1 MPIILNENEQTG
13 TASIFSQKKKIVSPQ
28 FFSKSLTGSGKKR
41 GILNGAFF
49 PCIDKAKVIKP
60 PIQYPYRKVTVTT
73 GTSTF
78 EVMPLSL
85 YIQDRLEY
93 DELPGN
99 AECISPDTVPED
111 QKFYLSLTMDYMI
124 LGTELENKCKST
136 YCSYDIGII
145 CKNEYG
151 KYEMSVTSSLF
162 IDTDFIISQSPN
174 IDASMVNEYVNKLTV
189 YDLVQATAE
198 LWDEG
203 VPKIMN
209 AMLET
214 GTDVDIIVNFC
225 RTLDNYPVNLTDY
238 KYVYQS
244 IQQGYPEALK
254 AASEANLNILLNAKL
269 EMLDR
274 IKSDI
279 ETFTP
284 VPWRK
289 SGLNF
294 SPEQITAITSPEPCC
309 IVQAGAGTGKS
320 TVINSRLNYLQQC
333 GVDLKTVTVLSFT
346 NAAANHIREIAPA
359 VRSQTIAS
367 MIHDIYSANYAH
379 NLSTPDTII
388 NVLQADGELMEQNPV
403 AHSVIRAFEKIK
415 ENTNAGLV
423 ALSNIAGS
431 QFAELMNL
439 LDSIRQT
446 TLELE
451 SIICYHAADCL
462 VEDVSSCRHVIMDEV
477 QDNSIFEFIY
487 IISYVIRHKA
497 SLYLVGDCSQTL
509 YEFRASNPKALNCL
523 EMSGVFECM
532 QLQTNYRSNQNI
544 LDFAN
549 LILSNI
555 EANQYAKI
563 QLHANDFHTRA
574 FEDDVRVTYSNL
586 PGMRKLREYLPKMLL
601 ESREWIEEKL
611 NHKEQVTFLAY
622 RRSDLKLFEDTVR
635 VMFPQAS
642 FINIVPAKNYQQT
655 FFSKYIR
662 LMGHDYVHKAGN
674 DATVEIM
681 RHILSNKE
689 KIGVHN
695 ENADAALKK
704 NVMDWMTKN
713 KEFLTAKDI
722 TLQNGLTTLKDFTD
736 CAFQTLID
744 YEIEKNA
751 LKLRLT
757 SMRNQQKKEQDISHY
772 NFVASTIHSA
782 KGLEFDN
789 VILLY
794 NEQDSGTE
802 EAKRMY
808 YVGLTRARQSE
819 YILAYNANRQ
829 SSSIMAA
836 YEAICAG
843 KSAPDNGNV
852 PENTETIK
860 DKTEMGETA

>member
-13 TASIFSQKKKIVSPQ
+13 AASIFSQKKKIVSPQ

-41 GILNGAFF
+41 GVLNGALL
-49 PCIDKAKVIKP
+49 PCIDGKKVVKP
-60 PIQYPYRKVTVTT
+60 PIAYPYKKVTVTT

-78 EVMPLSL
+78 EVLPLSL

-99 AECISPDTVPED
+99 AECISPDTVPEE
-111 QKFYLSLTMDYMI
+111 QRYYLSLTMDYMI
-124 LGTELENKCKST
+124 LATDLEKKGKST

-145 CKNEYG
+145 CRNEYG
-151 KYEMSVTSSLF
+151 KYEMSVTSSFF
-162 IDTDFIISQSPN
+162 IDIDFITAQSPD
-174 IDASMVNEYVNKLTV
+174 IDVNMVNEYVNKLKV

-203 VPKIMN
+203 IPQIMN
-209 AMLET
+209 AMLGT
-214 GTDVDIIVNFC
+214 GTDKDIIVTFC
-225 RTLDNYPVNLTDY
+225 RMLDNYSVNLTDY
-238 KYVYQS
+238 KYVYNS
-244 IQQGYPEALK
+244 IQNGYPGALED
-254 AASEANLNILLNAKL
+254 AANANLNILLNAKL
-269 EMLDR
+269 EMLET
-274 IKSDI
+274 IKPDIATFKPVPYTGSDI
-279 ETFTP
+279 
-284 VPWRK
+284 
-289 SGLNF
+289 SF

-320 TVINSRLNYLQQC
+320 TVINSRLKYLRQC

-346 NAAANHIREIAPA
+346 NAAANHISEIAPD
-359 VRSQTIAS
+359 VKSQTIAS

-388 NVLQADGELMEQNPV
+388 NVLQADNGIMEQNPV
-403 AHSVIRAFEKIK
+403 AQDVIRAFEKMK
-415 ENTNAGLV
+415 ENTNSGLV

-431 QFAELMNL
+431 RFSELTNL

-451 SIICYHAADCL
+451 SIICYHAADRL
-462 VEDVSSCRHVIMDEV
+462 TENATVCRHLIMDEV

-549 LILSNI
+549 LILTNI
-555 EANQYAKI
+555 EANQYARI
-563 QLHANDFHTRA
+563 QLHANDFNTRP
-574 FEDDVRVTYSNL
+574 FEDDVKVTYSNL
-586 PGMRKLREYLPKMLL
+586 PGISKLKEYLPGMLL
-601 ESREWIEEKL
+601 EIKDWIAEKL
-611 NHKEQVTFLAY
+611 GNNEQVTFLAY
-622 RRSDLKLFEDTVR
+622 RRSDLKNFEDIIR
-635 VMFPQAS
+635 IMFPQAS

-662 LMGHDYVHKAGN
+662 LMGHDYTHRAGN
-674 DATVEIM
+674 DAAVEIM
-681 RHILSNKE
+681 RHIIGNKE
-689 KIGVHN
+689 KIGVYN
-695 ENADAALKK
+695 DNADAALKK
-704 NVMDWMTKN
+704 SLTEWMTKN
-713 KEFLTAKDI
+713 RDELMAKDLM
-722 TLQNGLTTLKDFTD
+722 LQNGLITMKDFND
-736 CAFQTLID
+736 YAFQTLID

-794 NEQDSGTE
+794 NEHDSAME
-802 EAKRMY
+802 ETKRMY

-819 YILAYNANRQ
+819 YILAYNAHKQ
-829 SSSIMAA
+829 SSNIRTA
-836 YEAICAG
+836 YEAICAS
-843 KSAPDNGNV
+843 KSAPDRG
-852 PENTETIK
+852 NTETIVN
-860 DKTEMGETA
+860 EMGETA

>member
-13 TASIFSQKKKIVSPQ
+13 AASIFSQKKKIVSPQ

-41 GILNGAFF
+41 GLLNGALL
-49 PCIDKAKVIKP
+49 PCIDRTKVVKP
-60 PIQYPYRKVTVTT
+60 PIAYPYKKVTVTT

-78 EVMPLSL
+78 EVLPLSL
-85 YIQDRLEY
+85 YIQDKLEY

-99 AECISPDTVPED
+99 AECISPDTVPEE
-111 QKFYLSLTMDYMI
+111 QRYYLSLTMDYMI
-124 LGTELENKCKST
+124 LATDLEKKSKST

-145 CKNEYG
+145 CRNEYG
-151 KYEMSVTSSLF
+151 KYEMSVTSSFF
-162 IDTDFIISQSPN
+162 IDIDFITAQSPD
-174 IDASMVNEYVNKLTV
+174 IDVNMVNEYVNKLTV

-203 VPKIMN
+203 IPQIMN

-214 GTDVDIIVNFC
+214 GTDKDIIVTFC
-225 RTLDNYPVNLTDY
+225 RMLDNYSVNLTDY
-238 KYVYQS
+238 KYVYSS
-244 IQQGYPEALK
+244 IQNGYPGALED
-254 AASEANLNILLNAKL
+254 AANANLNMLLNAKL
-269 EMLDR
+269 EMLET
-274 IKSDI
+274 IKPDI
-279 ETFTP
+279 ATFTP
-284 VPWRK
+284 VPYTG
-289 SGLNF
+289 SDISF

-320 TVINSRLNYLQQC
+320 TVINSRLKYLRQC

-346 NAAANHIREIAPA
+346 NAAANHISEIAPD
-359 VRSQTIAS
+359 VKSQTIAS

-388 NVLQADGELMEQNPV
+388 NVLQADNGIMEQNPV
-403 AHSVIRAFEKIK
+403 AQDVIRAFEKMK

-423 ALSNIAGS
+423 ALSDIAGS
-431 QFAELMNL
+431 WFEELVNL

-451 SIICYHAADCL
+451 SIICYHAADRL
-462 VEDVSSCRHVIMDEV
+462 VEPTSLCRHLIMDEV

-487 IISYVIRHKA
+487 IINYVIKHKA

-549 LILSNI
+549 LILTNI
-555 EANQYAKI
+555 EANQYARI
-563 QLHANDFHTRA
+563 QLHANDFNTRP
-574 FEDDVRVTYSNL
+574 FDDDVKVTYSSLPGISKLKEYL
-586 PGMRKLREYLPKMLL
+586 PGMLL
-601 ESREWIEEKL
+601 EIKDWIAEKL
-611 NHKEQVTFLAY
+611 GNSEQVTFLAY
-622 RRSDLKLFEDTVR
+622 RRSDLKNFEDIIKI
-635 VMFPQAS
+635 MFPQAS

-662 LMGHDYVHKAGN
+662 LMGNDYTHRAGN
-674 DATVEIM
+674 DASVEIM
-681 RHILSNKE
+681 RHIIGNKE
-689 KIGVHN
+689 KIGVYN
-695 ENADAALKK
+695 DNADAALKK
-704 NVMDWMTKN
+704 SLTEWMTKN
-713 KEFLTAKDI
+713 RDELMAKDLM
-722 TLQNGLTTLKDFTD
+722 LQNGLITMKDFND
-736 CAFQTLID
+736 YAFQTLID

-794 NEQDSGTE
+794 NEHDSAME
-802 EAKRMY
+802 ETKRMY

-819 YILAYNANRQ
+819 YILAYNAHKR
-829 SSSIMAA
+829 SSNIRTA
-836 YEAICAG
+836 YEAICAS
-843 KSAPDNGNV
+843 KSAPDSG
-852 PENTETIK
+852 NTETIVN
-860 DKTEMGETA
+860 EMGETA

>member
-13 TASIFSQKKKIVSPQ
+13 AASIFSQKKKIVSPQ

-41 GILNGAFF
+41 GLLNGALL
-49 PCIDKAKVIKP
+49 PCIDGKKVVKP
-60 PIQYPYRKVTVTT
+60 PIAYPYKKVTVTT

-78 EVMPLSL
+78 EVLPLSL

-99 AECISPDTVPED
+99 AECISPDTVPEE
-111 QKFYLSLTMDYMI
+111 QRYYLSLTMDYMI
-124 LGTELENKCKST
+124 LATDLEKKGKST
-136 YCSYDIGII
+136 YCSYDIKII
-145 CKNEYG
+145 CRNEYG
-151 KYEMSVTSSLF
+151 KYEMSVTSSFF
-162 IDTDFIISQSPN
+162 IDIDFITAQSPD
-174 IDASMVNEYVNKLTV
+174 IDVNMVNEYVNKLKV

-203 VPKIMN
+203 IPQIMN

-214 GTDVDIIVNFC
+214 GTDKDIIVTFC
-225 RTLDNYPVNLTDY
+225 RMLDNYSVNLTDY
-238 KYVYQS
+238 KYVYNS
-244 IQQGYPEALK
+244 IQNGYPGALED
-254 AASEANLNILLNAKL
+254 AANANLNILLNAKL
-269 EMLDR
+269 EMLET
-274 IKSDI
+274 IKPDIATFKPVPYTGSDI
-279 ETFTP
+279 
-284 VPWRK
+284 
-289 SGLNF
+289 SF

-320 TVINSRLNYLQQC
+320 TVINSRLKYLRQC

-346 NAAANHIREIAPA
+346 NAAANHISEIAPD
-359 VRSQTIAS
+359 VKSQTIAS

-388 NVLQADGELMEQNPV
+388 NVLQADNGIMEQNPV
-403 AHSVIRAFEKIK
+403 AQDVIRAFEKMK
-415 ENTNAGLV
+415 ENTNSGLV

-431 QFAELMNL
+431 RFSELTNL

-451 SIICYHAADCL
+451 SIVCYHAADRL
-462 VEDVSSCRHVIMDEV
+462 TENATLCRHLIMDEV

-549 LILSNI
+549 LILTNI
-555 EANQYAKI
+555 EANQYARI
-563 QLHANDFHTRA
+563 QLHANDFNTRP
-574 FEDDVRVTYSNL
+574 FEDDVKVTYSNL
-586 PGMRKLREYLPKMLL
+586 PGISKLKEYLPGMLL
-601 ESREWIEEKL
+601 EIKDWIAEKL
-611 NHKEQVTFLAY
+611 GNNEQVTFLAY
-622 RRSDLKLFEDTVR
+622 RRSDLKNFEDIIR
-635 VMFPQAS
+635 IMFPQAS

-662 LMGHDYVHKAGN
+662 LMGHDYTHRAGN
-674 DATVEIM
+674 DAAVEIM
-681 RHILSNKE
+681 RHIIGNKE
-689 KIGVHN
+689 KIGVYN
-695 ENADAALKK
+695 DNADAVLKK
-704 NVMDWMTKN
+704 SLTEWMTKN
-713 KEFLTAKDI
+713 RDELMAKDLM
-722 TLQNGLTTLKDFTD
+722 LQNSLITMKDFND
-736 CAFQTLID
+736 YAFQTLID

-794 NEQDSGTE
+794 NEHDSAME
-802 EAKRMY
+802 ETKRMY

-819 YILAYNANRQ
+819 YILAYNAHKQ
-829 SSSIMAA
+829 SSNIRTA
-836 YEAICAG
+836 YEAICAS
-843 KSAPDNGNV
+843 KSAPDRG
-852 PENTETIK
+852 NTETIVN
-860 DKTEMGETA
+860 EMGETA

>member
-1 MPIILNENEQTG
+1 MPIILNENEQIG
-13 TASIFSQKKKIVSPQ
+13 AASIFSQKKKIVSPQ

-41 GILNGAFF
+41 GLLNGALL
-49 PCIDKAKVIKP
+49 PCIDRTKVVKP
-60 PIQYPYRKVTVTT
+60 PIAYPYKKVTVTT

-78 EVMPLSL
+78 EVLPLSL

-99 AECISPDTVPED
+99 AECISPDTVPEE
-111 QKFYLSLTMDYMI
+111 QRYYLSLTMDYMI
-124 LGTELENKCKST
+124 LATDLEKKGKST

-145 CKNEYG
+145 CRNEYG
-151 KYEMSVTSSLF
+151 KYEMSVTSSFF
-162 IDTDFIISQSPN
+162 IDIDFITAQSPD
-174 IDASMVNEYVNKLTV
+174 IDVNMVNEYVNKLTV

-203 VPKIMN
+203 IPQIMN

-214 GTDVDIIVNFC
+214 GTDKDIIVTFC
-225 RTLDNYPVNLTDY
+225 RMLDNYSVNLTDY
-238 KYVYQS
+238 KYVYNS
-244 IQQGYPEALK
+244 IQNGYPGALED
-254 AASEANLNILLNAKL
+254 AANANLNMLLNAKL
-269 EMLDR
+269 EMLET
-274 IKSDI
+274 IKPDI
-279 ETFTP
+279 ATFTP
-284 VPWRK
+284 VPYTG
-289 SGLNF
+289 SDISF

-320 TVINSRLNYLQQC
+320 TVINSRLKYLRQC

-346 NAAANHIREIAPA
+346 NAAANHISEIAPD
-359 VRSQTIAS
+359 VKSQTIAS

-388 NVLQADGELMEQNPV
+388 NVLQADNGIMEQNPV
-403 AHSVIRAFEKIK
+403 AHDVIRAFEKMK
-415 ENTNAGLV
+415 ENTNSGLV

-431 QFAELMNL
+431 RFSELTDL

-451 SIICYHAADCL
+451 SIICYHAADRL
-462 VEDVSSCRHVIMDEV
+462 TENATLCRHLIMDEV

-549 LILSNI
+549 LILTNI
-555 EANQYAKI
+555 EANQYARI
-563 QLHANDFHTRA
+563 QLHANDFNTRP
-574 FEDDVRVTYSNL
+574 FEDDVKVTYSSLPGISKLKEYL
-586 PGMRKLREYLPKMLL
+586 PGMLL
-601 ESREWIEEKL
+601 EIKDWIAEKL
-611 NHKEQVTFLAY
+611 GNNEQVTFLAY
-622 RRSDLKLFEDTVR
+622 RRSDLKNFEDIIR
-635 VMFPQAS
+635 IMFPQAS

-662 LMGHDYVHKAGN
+662 LMGHDYTHRAGN
-674 DATVEIM
+674 DAAVEIM
-681 RHILSNKE
+681 RHIIGNKE
-689 KIGVHN
+689 KIGVYN
-695 ENADAALKK
+695 DNADAALKK
-704 NVMDWMTKN
+704 SLTEWMTKN
-713 KEFLTAKDI
+713 REELMAKDLM
-722 TLQNGLTTLKDFTD
+722 LQNGLITMKDFND
-736 CAFQTLID
+736 YAFQTLID

-794 NEQDSGTE
+794 NEHDSAME
-802 EAKRMY
+802 ETKRMY

-819 YILAYNANRQ
+819 YILAYNAHKQ
-829 SSSIMAA
+829 SSNIRTA
-836 YEAICAG
+836 YEAICAS
-843 KSAPDNGNV
+843 KSAPDSGN
-852 PENTETIK
+852 TDTIVN
-860 DKTEMGETA
+860 EMGETA

>member
-13 TASIFSQKKKIVSPQ
+13 AASIFSQKKKIVSPQ

-41 GILNGAFF
+41 GLLNGALL
-49 PCIDKAKVIKP
+49 PYIDGKKVVKP
-60 PIQYPYRKVTVTT
+60 PIAYPYKKVTVTT

-78 EVMPLSL
+78 EVLPLSL

-99 AECISPDTVPED
+99 AECISPDTVPEE
-111 QKFYLSLTMDYMI
+111 QRYYLSLTMDYMI
-124 LGTELENKCKST
+124 LATDLEKKGNST

-145 CKNEYG
+145 CRNEYG
-151 KYEMSVTSSLF
+151 KYEMSVTSSFF
-162 IDTDFIISQSPN
+162 IDIDFITAQSPD
-174 IDASMVNEYVNKLTV
+174 IDVNMVNEYVNKLKV

-203 VPKIMN
+203 IPQIMN

-214 GTDVDIIVNFC
+214 GTDKDIIVTFC
-225 RTLDNYPVNLTDY
+225 RMLDNYSVNLTDY
-238 KYVYQS
+238 KYVYNS
-244 IQQGYPEALK
+244 IQNGYPGALED
-254 AASEANLNILLNAKL
+254 AANANLNILLNAKL
-269 EMLDR
+269 EMLET
-274 IKSDI
+274 IKPDIATFKPVPYTGSDI
-279 ETFTP
+279 
-284 VPWRK
+284 
-289 SGLNF
+289 SF

-320 TVINSRLNYLQQC
+320 TVINSRLKYLRQC

-346 NAAANHIREIAPA
+346 NAAANHISEIAPD
-359 VRSQTIAS
+359 VKSQTIAS

-388 NVLQADGELMEQNPV
+388 NVLQADNGIMEQNPV
-403 AHSVIRAFEKIK
+403 AHDVIRAFEKMK
-415 ENTNAGLV
+415 ENTNSGLV

-431 QFAELMNL
+431 RFSELTNL

-451 SIICYHAADCL
+451 SIICYHAADRL
-462 VEDVSSCRHVIMDEV
+462 TENATLCRHLIMDEV

-549 LILSNI
+549 LILTNI
-555 EANQYAKI
+555 EANQYARI
-563 QLHANDFHTRA
+563 QLHANDFNTRP
-574 FEDDVRVTYSNL
+574 YSNL
-586 PGMRKLREYLPKMLL
+586 PGISKLKEYLPGMLL
-601 ESREWIEEKL
+601 EIKDWIAEKL
-611 NHKEQVTFLAY
+611 GNNEQVTFLAY
-622 RRSDLKLFEDTVR
+622 RRSDLKNFEDIIR
-635 VMFPQAS
+635 IMFPQAS

-662 LMGHDYVHKAGN
+662 LMGHDYTHRAGN
-674 DATVEIM
+674 DAAVEIM
-681 RHILSNKE
+681 RHIIGNKE
-689 KIGVHN
+689 KIGVYN
-695 ENADAALKK
+695 DNADAALKK
-704 NVMDWMTKN
+704 SLTEWMTKN
-713 KEFLTAKDI
+713 RDELMAKDLM
-722 TLQNGLTTLKDFTD
+722 LQNSLITMKDFND
-736 CAFQTLID
+736 YAFQTLID

-794 NEQDSGTE
+794 NEHDSAME
-802 EAKRMY
+802 ETKRMY

-819 YILAYNANRQ
+819 YILAYNAHKQ
-829 SSSIMAA
+829 SSNIRTA
-836 YEAICAG
+836 YEAICAS
-843 KSAPDNGNV
+843 KSAPDRG
-852 PENTETIK
+852 NTETIVN
-860 DKTEMGETA
+860 EMGETA

>member
-13 TASIFSQKKKIVSPQ
+13 AASIFSQKKKIVSPQ

-41 GILNGAFF
+41 GLLNGALL
-49 PCIDKAKVIKP
+49 PCIDGKKVVKP
-60 PIQYPYRKVTVTT
+60 PIAYPYKKVTVTT

-78 EVMPLSL
+78 EVLPLSL

-99 AECISPDTVPED
+99 AECISPDTVPEE
-111 QKFYLSLTMDYMI
+111 QRYYLSLTMDYMI
-124 LGTELENKCKST
+124 LATDLEKKSKST

-145 CKNEYG
+145 CRNEYG
-151 KYEMSVTSSLF
+151 KYEMSVTSLFF
-162 IDTDFIISQSPN
+162 IDIDFITAQSPD
-174 IDASMVNEYVNKLTV
+174 IDVNMVNEYVNKLTV

-203 VPKIMN
+203 IPQIMN

-214 GTDVDIIVNFC
+214 GTDKDIIVTFC
-225 RTLDNYPVNLTDY
+225 RMLDNYSVNLSDY
-238 KYVYQS
+238 KYVYNS
-244 IQQGYPEALK
+244 IQNGYPGALED
-254 AASEANLNILLNAKL
+254 AANANLNMLLNAKL
-269 EMLDR
+269 EMLET
-274 IKSDI
+274 IKPDI
-279 ETFTP
+279 ATFTP
-284 VPWRK
+284 VPYTG
-289 SGLNF
+289 SDISF

-320 TVINSRLNYLQQC
+320 TVINSRLKYLRQC

-346 NAAANHIREIAPA
+346 NAAANHISEIAPD
-359 VRSQTIAS
+359 VKSQTIAS

-388 NVLQADGELMEQNPV
+388 NVLQADNGIMEQNPV
-403 AHSVIRAFEKIK
+403 AQDVIRAFEKMK

-423 ALSNIAGS
+423 ALSDIAGS
-431 QFAELMNL
+431 WFEELVNL

-451 SIICYHAADCL
+451 SIICYHAADRL
-462 VEDVSSCRHVIMDEV
+462 VEPASLCRHLIMDEV

-487 IISYVIRHKA
+487 IINYVIKHKA

-549 LILSNI
+549 LILTNI
-555 EANQYAKI
+555 EANQYARI
-563 QLHANDFHTRA
+563 QLHANDFNTRP
-574 FEDDVRVTYSNL
+574 FDDDVKVTYCSLPGISKLKEYL
-586 PGMRKLREYLPKMLL
+586 PGMLL
-601 ESREWIEEKL
+601 EIKDWIAEKL
-611 NHKEQVTFLAY
+611 GNNEQVTFLAY
-622 RRSDLKLFEDTVR
+622 RRSDLKNFEDIIKI
-635 VMFPQAS
+635 MFPQAS

-662 LMGHDYVHKAGN
+662 LMGNDYTHRAGN
-674 DATVEIM
+674 DASVEIM
-681 RHILSNKE
+681 RHIIGNKE
-689 KIGVHN
+689 KIGVYN
-695 ENADAALKK
+695 DNADAALKK
-704 NVMDWMTKN
+704 SLTEWMTKN
-713 KEFLTAKDI
+713 RDELMAKDLM
-722 TLQNGLTTLKDFTD
+722 LQNGLITMKDFND
-736 CAFQTLID
+736 YAFQTLID

-794 NEQDSGTE
+794 NEHDSAME
-802 EAKRMY
+802 ETKRMY
-808 YVGLTRARQSE
+808 YVGLTRAKQSE
-819 YILAYNANRQ
+819 CILAYNAHKQ
-829 SSSIMAA
+829 SSNIRTA
-836 YEAICAG
+836 YEAICAS
-843 KSAPDNGNV
+843 KSAPDSG
-852 PENTETIK
+852 NTETIVN
-860 DKTEMGETA
+860 EMGETA

>member
-13 TASIFSQKKKIVSPQ
+13 VASIFSQKKKIISPQ
-28 FFSKSLTGSGKKR
+28 FFSKNLTGSGKKR
-41 GILNGAFF
+41 GLLNGAFL
-49 PCIDKAKVIKP
+49 PCIDAKKVVKP
-60 PIQYPYRKVTVTT
+60 PIQYPYKKVTVTT
-73 GTSTF
+73 GTSVF
-78 EVMPLSL
+78 EVIPLSL

-99 AECISPDTVPED
+99 AECISPDTVPEE
-111 QKFYLSLTMDYMI
+111 QRYYLSLTMDYMI
-124 LGTELENKCKST
+124 LATDLENKYKST

-151 KYEMSVTSSLF
+151 KYEMTVTSSLF
-162 IDTDFIISQSPN
+162 IDIDLITAQSPN
-174 IDASMVNEYVNKLTV
+174 IDVNMVNEYVNKLTV

-198 LWDEG
+198 LWDEAI
-203 VPKIMN
+203 PKIMN

-214 GTDVDIIVNFC
+214 GTDEDIIVTFC
-225 RTLDNYPVNLTDY
+225 RTLDNYSVNLTDY
-238 KYVYQS
+238 KYIYNS
-244 IQQGYPEALK
+244 IQQGFPGALEA
-254 AASEANLNILLNAKL
+254 AANANLNILLNAKL
-269 EMLDR
+269 EMLEA
-274 IKSDI
+274 IKPDI
-279 ETFTP
+279 ITFNP
-284 VPWRK
+284 VPWR
-289 SGLNF
+289 SCDINF

-320 TVINSRLNYLQQC
+320 TVINSRLKYLQQC

-346 NAAANHIREIAPA
+346 NAAANHIKEIAPA
-359 VRSQTIAS
+359 ARSQTIAS
-367 MIHDIYSANYAH
+367 MIHDIYSTNYAH
-379 NLSTPDTII
+379 NLSTPDTIT
-388 NVLQADGELMEQNPV
+388 NVLQANAELMEQNPV
-403 AHSVIRAFEKIK
+403 AHDVIRAFEKMK
-415 ENTNAGLV
+415 DNTNAGLV
-423 ALSNIAGS
+423 ALSYIAGS
-431 QFAELMNL
+431 QFTELIDL
-439 LDSIRQT
+439 LDSINQT

-451 SIICYHAADCL
+451 SIICYHAADRL
-462 VEDVSSCRHVIMDEV
+462 IENTSLCRHIIMDEV

-487 IISYVIRHKA
+487 IINYVIRHKA

-549 LILSNI
+549 LMLTNI

-563 QLHANDFHTRA
+563 QLHANDFNTRP
-574 FEDDVRVTYSNL
+574 FEEDVKVTYSNL
-586 PGMRKLREYLPKMLL
+586 PGMSKLKEYMPNMLL
-601 ESREWIEEKL
+601 EIRDWITEKL
-611 NHKEQVTFLAY
+611 TNNEQVTFLAY
-622 RRSDLKLFEDTVR
+622 RRCDIKNFEDIIKI
-635 VMFPQAS
+635 MFPQAS

-662 LMGHDYVHKAGN
+662 LMGNDYTHKAGN

-695 ENADAALKK
+695 DNADAALKK
-704 NVMDWMTKN
+704 SISEWMTKN
-713 KEFLTAKDI
+713 RDGLAAKDMV
-722 TLQNGLTTLKDFTD
+722 LQNGVITLKDFTD
-736 CAFQTLID
+736 YAFQTLID
-744 YEIEKNA
+744 HEIEKNA

-757 SMRNQQKKEQDISHY
+757 SMRNQQKKEQDTSRY

-794 NEQDSGTE
+794 NEHEAGME

-819 YILAYNANRQ
+819 CILAYNAHKQ
-829 SSSIMAA
+829 SSSIRAA
-836 YEAICAG
+836 YEAICTTKA
-843 KSAPDNGNV
+843 APDTSDISGNTV
-852 PENTETIK
+852 IIEN
-860 DKTEMGETA
+860 EMRETA

>member
-1 MPIILNENEQTG
+1 MPIILNENEQIG
-13 TASIFSQKKKIVSPQ
+13 AASIFSQKKKIVSPQ

-41 GILNGAFF
+41 GLLNGALL
-49 PCIDKAKVIKP
+49 PCIDRTKVVKP
-60 PIQYPYRKVTVTT
+60 PIAYPYKKVTVTT

-78 EVMPLSL
+78 EVLPLSL

-99 AECISPDTVPED
+99 AECISPDTVPEE
-111 QKFYLSLTMDYMI
+111 QRYYLSLTMDYMI
-124 LGTELENKCKST
+124 LATDLEKKGKST

-145 CKNEYG
+145 CRNEYG
-151 KYEMSVTSSLF
+151 KYEMSVTSSFF
-162 IDTDFIISQSPN
+162 IDIDFITAQSPD
-174 IDASMVNEYVNKLTV
+174 IDVNMVNEYVNKLKV

-203 VPKIMN
+203 IPQIMN

-214 GTDVDIIVNFC
+214 GTDKDIIVTFC
-225 RTLDNYPVNLTDY
+225 RMLDNYSVNLTDY
-238 KYVYQS
+238 KYVYNS
-244 IQQGYPEALK
+244 IQNGYPGALED
-254 AASEANLNILLNAKL
+254 AANANLNMLLNAKL
-269 EMLDR
+269 EMLET
-274 IKSDI
+274 IKPDI
-279 ETFTP
+279 ATFTP
-284 VPWRK
+284 VPYTG
-289 SGLNF
+289 SDISF

-320 TVINSRLNYLQQC
+320 TVINSRLKYLRQC

-346 NAAANHIREIAPA
+346 NAAANHISEIAPD
-359 VRSQTIAS
+359 VKSQTIAS

-388 NVLQADGELMEQNPV
+388 NVLQADNGIMEQNPV
-403 AHSVIRAFEKIK
+403 AHDVIRAFEKMK
-415 ENTNAGLV
+415 ENTNSGLV

-431 QFAELMNL
+431 RFSELTNL

-451 SIICYHAADCL
+451 SIICYHAADRL
-462 VEDVSSCRHVIMDEV
+462 TENATLCRHLIMDEV

-549 LILSNI
+549 LILTNI
-555 EANQYAKI
+555 EANQYARI
-563 QLHANDFHTRA
+563 QLHANDFNTRP
-574 FEDDVRVTYSNL
+574 FEDDVKVTYSSLPGISKLKEYL
-586 PGMRKLREYLPKMLL
+586 PGMLL
-601 ESREWIEEKL
+601 EIKDWIAEKL
-611 NHKEQVTFLAY
+611 GNNEQVTFLAY
-622 RRSDLKLFEDTVR
+622 RRSDLKNFEDIIR
-635 VMFPQAS
+635 IMFPQAS

-662 LMGHDYVHKAGN
+662 LMGHDYTHRAGN
-674 DATVEIM
+674 DAAVEIM
-681 RHILSNKE
+681 RHIIGNKE
-689 KIGVHN
+689 KIGVYN
-695 ENADAALKK
+695 DNADAALKK
-704 NVMDWMTKN
+704 SLTEWMTKN
-713 KEFLTAKDI
+713 REELMAKDLM
-722 TLQNGLTTLKDFTD
+722 LQNGLITMKDFND
-736 CAFQTLID
+736 YAFQTLID

-794 NEQDSGTE
+794 NEHDSAME
-802 EAKRMY
+802 ETKRMY

-819 YILAYNANRQ
+819 YILAYNAHKQ
-829 SSSIMAA
+829 SSNIRTA
-836 YEAICAG
+836 YEAICAS
-843 KSAPDNGNV
+843 KSAPDSGN
-852 PENTETIK
+852 TDTIVN
-860 DKTEMGETA
+860 EMGETA

>member
-13 TASIFSQKKKIVSPQ
+13 AASIFSQKKKIVSPQ

-41 GILNGAFF
+41 GLLNGALL
-49 PCIDKAKVIKP
+49 PCIDGTKVVKP
-60 PIQYPYRKVTVTT
+60 PIAYPYKKVTVTT

-78 EVMPLSL
+78 EVLPLSL

-99 AECISPDTVPED
+99 AECISPDTVPEE
-111 QKFYLSLTMDYMI
+111 QRYYLSLTMDYMI
-124 LGTELENKCKST
+124 LATDLEKKCKNT

-145 CKNEYG
+145 FKNEYG

-162 IDTDFIISQSPN
+162 IDIDFITAQSPD
-174 IDASMVNEYVNKLTV
+174 IDVNMVNEYVNKLTV
-189 YDLVQATAE
+189 YDLVHATAE

-203 VPKIMN
+203 IPQIMN

-214 GTDVDIIVNFC
+214 GTDKDIIVTFC
-225 RTLDNYPVNLTDY
+225 RSLDNYSVNLTDY
-238 KYVYQS
+238 KYVYNS
-244 IQQGYPEALK
+244 IQKGYPEALED
-254 AASEANLNILLNAKL
+254 AADVNLNILLNAKL
-269 EMLDR
+269 EMLET
-274 IKSDI
+274 IKPDI
-279 ETFTP
+279 ATFRP
-284 VPWRK
+284 VPYTG
-289 SGLNF
+289 SDLSF

-320 TVINSRLNYLQQC
+320 TVINSRLRYLRQC

-346 NAAANHIREIAPA
+346 NAAANHISEIAPD
-359 VRSQTIAS
+359 VKSQTIAS

-388 NVLQADGELMEQNPV
+388 NVLQADNGIMEQNPV
-403 AHSVIRAFEKIK
+403 AHDVIRAFEKMK
-415 ENTNAGLV
+415 ENTNSGLV

-431 QFAELMNL
+431 RFSELTDL

-451 SIICYHAADCL
+451 SIICYHAADRL
-462 VEDVSSCRHVIMDEV
+462 TENATLCRHLIMDEV

-549 LILSNI
+549 LILTNI
-555 EANQYAKI
+555 EANQYARI
-563 QLHANDFHTRA
+563 QLHANDFNTRP
-574 FEDDVRVTYSNL
+574 FEDDVKVTYSSLPGISKLKEYL
-586 PGMRKLREYLPKMLL
+586 PGMLL
-601 ESREWIEEKL
+601 EIKDWIAEKL
-611 NHKEQVTFLAY
+611 GNNEQVTFLAY
-622 RRSDLKLFEDTVR
+622 RRSDLKNFEDIIR
-635 VMFPQAS
+635 IMFPQAS

-662 LMGHDYVHKAGN
+662 LMGHDYTHRAGN
-674 DATVEIM
+674 DAAVEIM
-681 RHILSNKE
+681 RHIIGNKE
-689 KIGVHN
+689 KIGVYN
-695 ENADAALKK
+695 DNADAALKK
-704 NVMDWMTKN
+704 SLTEWMTKN
-713 KEFLTAKDI
+713 REELMAKDLM
-722 TLQNGLTTLKDFTD
+722 LQNGLITMKDFND
-736 CAFQTLID
+736 YAFQTLID

-794 NEQDSGTE
+794 NEHDSAME
-802 EAKRMY
+802 ETKRMY

-819 YILAYNANRQ
+819 YILAYNAHKQ
-829 SSSIMAA
+829 SSNIRTA
-836 YEAICAG
+836 YEAICAS
-843 KSAPDNGNV
+843 KSAPDSGN
-852 PENTETIK
+852 TDTIVN
-860 DKTEMGETA
+860 EMGETA

>member
-28 FFSKSLTGSGKKR
+28 FFSRSLTGSGKKR
-41 GILNGAFF
+41 GLLNGAFL
-49 PCIDKAKVIKP
+49 PCIDKAKVVRP
-60 PIQYPYRKVTVTT
+60 PIQYPYKKVTVTT

-78 EVMPLSL
+78 EVIPLSL

-93 DELPGN
+93 DELPEN

-111 QKFYLSLTMDYMI
+111 QRYYLSLTMDYMI
-124 LGTELENKCKST
+124 LGTDLENKHKSA

-145 CKNEYG
+145 CKNMYG
-151 KYEMSVTSSLF
+151 KYEMSVTSSLC
-162 IDTDFIISQSPN
+162 IDTGFITAQSPS
-174 IDASMVNEYVNKLTV
+174 IDVNMVNEYVNRLTV

-203 VPKIMN
+203 IPKIMN

-214 GTDVDIIVNFC
+214 GTDIDIIVNFC
-225 RTLDNYPVNLTDY
+225 RTLNNYSVNLTDY
-238 KYVYQS
+238 KYIYNS
-244 IQQGYPEALK
+244 IQQRYPTALK
-254 AASEANLNILLNAKL
+254 AASDANLNILLNVKL

-274 IKSDI
+274 IKPDI
-279 ETFTP
+279 ATFNP
-284 VPWRK
+284 VPWK
-289 SGLNF
+289 NSDVNF

-320 TVINSRLNYLQQC
+320 TVINNRLKYLQQC

-346 NAAANHIREIAPA
+346 NAAANHIKEIAPA
-359 VRSQTIAS
+359 VKSQTIAS
-367 MIHDIYSANYAH
+367 MINDIYSANYSH
-379 NLSTPDTII
+379 SLSTPDTII
-388 NVLQADGELMEQNPV
+388 NVLQANSELMEQNHV
-403 AHSVIRAFEKIK
+403 AHKVIRAFDKMK

-423 ALSNIAGS
+423 ALSNIVSS
-431 QFAELMNL
+431 QFTELIGL
-439 LDSIRQT
+439 LDAINQT

-451 SIICYHAADCL
+451 SIICYHAADQL
-462 VEDVSSCRHVIMDEV
+462 IENTTLCRHIIMDEV

-549 LILSNI
+549 LMLTNI

-563 QLHANDFHTRA
+563 QLHANDFHTRP
-574 FEDDVRVTYSNL
+574 FDEDVKVTYSNL
-586 PGMRKLREYLPKMLL
+586 PGMRKLKESMPNMLL
-601 ESREWIEEKL
+601 EIKGWLEERL
-611 NHKEQVTFLAY
+611 NKDEQVAFLAY
-622 RRSDLKLFEDTVR
+622 RRSDLKVFEDIIKI
-635 VMFPQAS
+635 MFPQAS

-662 LMGHDYVHKAGN
+662 LMGNDYTHKAGN
-674 DATVEIM
+674 DAAVEIM

-689 KIGVHN
+689 KIGVYN
-695 ENADAALKK
+695 DNADAALKK
-704 NVMDWMTKN
+704 SISEWMTKN
-713 KEFLTAKDI
+713 RELLAAKDMA
-722 TLQNGLTTLKDFTD
+722 LQNGVITLKEFTD
-736 CAFQTLID
+736 HAFQTLID

-757 SMRNQQKKEQDISHY
+757 SMRNQQKKEQDISCY

-794 NEQDSGTE
+794 NEHDSGTE

-819 YILAYNANRQ
+819 YILAYNTNKQ
-829 SSSIMAA
+829 SSSIMTA
-836 YEAICAG
+836 YEAVCAG
-843 KSAPDNGNV
+843 KSAPDNSNVSINTDRIGN
-852 PENTETIK
+852 
-860 DKTEMGETA
+860 EMGETA

>member
-13 TASIFSQKKKIVSPQ
+13 AASIFSQKKKIVSPQ

-41 GILNGAFF
+41 GLLNGALL
-49 PCIDKAKVIKP
+49 PCIDGTKVVKP
-60 PIQYPYRKVTVTT
+60 PIAYPYKKVTVTT

-78 EVMPLSL
+78 EVLPLSL

-99 AECISPDTVPED
+99 AECISPDTVPEE
-111 QKFYLSLTMDYMI
+111 QRYYLSLTMDYMI
-124 LGTELENKCKST
+124 LATDLEKKGKST

-145 CKNEYG
+145 CRNEYG
-151 KYEMSVTSSLF
+151 KYEMSVTSSFF
-162 IDTDFIISQSPN
+162 IDIDFITAQSPD
-174 IDASMVNEYVNKLTV
+174 IDVNMVNEYVNKLKV

-203 VPKIMN
+203 IPQIMN
-209 AMLET
+209 AMLGT
-214 GTDVDIIVNFC
+214 GTDKDIIVTFC
-225 RTLDNYPVNLTDY
+225 RMLDNYSVNLTDY
-238 KYVYQS
+238 KYVYNS
-244 IQQGYPEALK
+244 IQNGYPGALED
-254 AASEANLNILLNAKL
+254 AANANLNILLNAKL
-269 EMLDR
+269 EMLET
-274 IKSDI
+274 IKPDIATFKPVPYTGSDI
-279 ETFTP
+279 
-284 VPWRK
+284 
-289 SGLNF
+289 SF

-320 TVINSRLNYLQQC
+320 TVINSRLKYLRQC

-346 NAAANHIREIAPA
+346 NAAANHISEIAPD
-359 VRSQTIAS
+359 VKSQTIAS

-388 NVLQADGELMEQNPV
+388 NVLQADNGIMEQNPV
-403 AHSVIRAFEKIK
+403 AQDVIRAFEKMK
-415 ENTNAGLV
+415 ENTNSGLV

-431 QFAELMNL
+431 RFSELTDL

-451 SIICYHAADCL
+451 SIICYHAADRL
-462 VEDVSSCRHVIMDEV
+462 TENATVCRHLIMDEV

-549 LILSNI
+549 LILTNI
-555 EANQYAKI
+555 EANQYARI
-563 QLHANDFHTRA
+563 QLHANDFNTRP
-574 FEDDVRVTYSNL
+574 FEDDVKVTYSSLPGISKLKEYL
-586 PGMRKLREYLPKMLL
+586 PGMLL
-601 ESREWIEEKL
+601 EIKDWIAEKL
-611 NHKEQVTFLAY
+611 GNNEQVTFLAY
-622 RRSDLKLFEDTVR
+622 RRSDLKNFEDIIR
-635 VMFPQAS
+635 IMFPQAS

-662 LMGHDYVHKAGN
+662 LMGHDYTHRAGN
-674 DATVEIM
+674 DAAVEIM
-681 RHILSNKE
+681 RHIIGNKE
-689 KIGVHN
+689 KIGVYN
-695 ENADAALKK
+695 DNADAALKK
-704 NVMDWMTKN
+704 SLTEWMTKN
-713 KEFLTAKDI
+713 RDELMAKDLM
-722 TLQNGLTTLKDFTD
+722 LQNGLITMKDFND
-736 CAFQTLID
+736 YAFQTLID

-794 NEQDSGTE
+794 NEHDSAME
-802 EAKRMY
+802 ETKRMY

-819 YILAYNANRQ
+819 YILAYNAHKQ
-829 SSSIMAA
+829 SSNIRTA
-836 YEAICAG
+836 YEAICAS
-843 KSAPDNGNV
+843 KSAPDRG
-852 PENTETIK
+852 NTETIVN
-860 DKTEMGETA
+860 EMGETA

>member
-13 TASIFSQKKKIVSPQ
+13 AASIFSQKKKIVSPQ

-41 GILNGAFF
+41 GLLNGALL
-49 PCIDKAKVIKP
+49 PCIDRTKVVKP
-60 PIQYPYRKVTVTT
+60 PIAYPYKKVTVTT

-78 EVMPLSL
+78 EVLPLSL

-99 AECISPDTVPED
+99 AECISPDTVPEE
-111 QKFYLSLTMDYMI
+111 QRYYLSLTMDYMI
-124 LGTELENKCKST
+124 LATDLEKKSKST

-145 CKNEYG
+145 CRNEYG
-151 KYEMSVTSSLF
+151 KYEMSVTSSFF
-162 IDTDFIISQSPN
+162 IDIDFITAQSPD
-174 IDASMVNEYVNKLTV
+174 IDVNMVNEYVNKLTV

-203 VPKIMN
+203 IPQIMN

-214 GTDVDIIVNFC
+214 GTDKDIIVTFC
-225 RTLDNYPVNLTDY
+225 RMLDNYSVNLTDY
-238 KYVYQS
+238 KYVYSS
-244 IQQGYPEALK
+244 IQNGYPGALED
-254 AASEANLNILLNAKL
+254 AANANLNMLLNAKL
-269 EMLDR
+269 EMLET
-274 IKSDI
+274 IKPDI
-279 ETFTP
+279 ATFTP
-284 VPWRK
+284 VPYTG
-289 SGLNF
+289 SDISF

-320 TVINSRLNYLQQC
+320 TVINSRLKYLRQC

-346 NAAANHIREIAPA
+346 NAAANHISEIAPD
-359 VRSQTIAS
+359 VKSQTIAS

-379 NLSTPDTII
+379 NLSTPDMII
-388 NVLQADGELMEQNPV
+388 NVLQADNGIMEQNPV
-403 AHSVIRAFEKIK
+403 AQDVIRAFEKMK

-423 ALSNIAGS
+423 ALSDIAGS
-431 QFAELMNL
+431 WFEELVNL

-451 SIICYHAADCL
+451 SIICYHAADRL
-462 VEDVSSCRHVIMDEV
+462 VEPASLCRHLIMDEV

-487 IISYVIRHKA
+487 IINYVIKHRA

-549 LILSNI
+549 LILTNI
-555 EANQYAKI
+555 EANQYARI
-563 QLHANDFHTRA
+563 QLHANDFNTRP
-574 FEDDVRVTYSNL
+574 FDDDVKVTYCNL
-586 PGMRKLREYLPKMLL
+586 PGISKLKEYLPGMLL
-601 ESREWIEEKL
+601 EIKDWIAEKL
-611 NHKEQVTFLAY
+611 GNNEQVTFLAY
-622 RRSDLKLFEDTVR
+622 RRSDLKNFEDIIKI
-635 VMFPQAS
+635 MFPQAS

-662 LMGHDYVHKAGN
+662 LMGHDYTHRAGN
-674 DATVEIM
+674 DASVEIM
-681 RHILSNKE
+681 RHIIGNKE
-689 KIGVHN
+689 KIGVYN
-695 ENADAALKK
+695 DNADAALKK
-704 NVMDWMTKN
+704 SLTEWMTKN
-713 KEFLTAKDI
+713 RDELMAKDLM
-722 TLQNGLTTLKDFTD
+722 LQNGLVTMKDFND
-736 CAFQTLID
+736 YAFQTLID

-794 NEQDSGTE
+794 NEHDSAME
-802 EAKRMY
+802 ETKRMY

-819 YILAYNANRQ
+819 YILAYNAHKQ
-829 SSSIMAA
+829 SSNIRTA
-836 YEAICAG
+836 YEAICDS
-843 KSAPDNGNV
+843 KSAPDSG
-852 PENTETIK
+852 NTETIVN
-860 DKTEMGETA
+860 EMGETA

>member
-1 MPIILNENEQTG
+1 M
-13 TASIFSQKKKIVSPQ
+13 V
-28 FFSKSLTGSGKKR
+28 
-41 GILNGAFF
+41 
-49 PCIDKAKVIKP
+49 KP
-60 PIQYPYRKVTVTT
+60 PIAYPYKKVTVTT

-78 EVMPLSL
+78 EVLPLSL

-99 AECISPDTVPED
+99 AECISPDTVPEE
-111 QKFYLSLTMDYMI
+111 QRYYLSLTMDYMI
-124 LGTELENKCKST
+124 LATDLEKKGKST

-145 CKNEYG
+145 CRNEYG
-151 KYEMSVTSSLF
+151 KYEMSVTSSFF
-162 IDTDFIISQSPN
+162 IDIDFITAQSPD
-174 IDASMVNEYVNKLTV
+174 IDVNMVNEYVNKLKV

-203 VPKIMN
+203 IPQIMN

-214 GTDVDIIVNFC
+214 GTDKDIIVTFC
-225 RTLDNYPVNLTDY
+225 RMLDNYSVNLTDY
-238 KYVYQS
+238 KYVYNS
-244 IQQGYPEALK
+244 IQNGYPGALED
-254 AASEANLNILLNAKL
+254 AANANLNILLNAKL
-269 EMLDR
+269 EMLET
-274 IKSDI
+274 IKPDIATFKPVPYTGSDI
-279 ETFTP
+279 
-284 VPWRK
+284 
-289 SGLNF
+289 SF

-320 TVINSRLNYLQQC
+320 TVINSRLKYLRQC
-333 GVDLKTVTVLSFT
+333 GVDLITVTVLSFT
-346 NAAANHIREIAPA
+346 NAAANHISEIAPD
-359 VRSQTIAS
+359 VKSQTIAS

-388 NVLQADGELMEQNPV
+388 NVLQADNGIMEQNPV
-403 AHSVIRAFEKIK
+403 AHDVIRAFEKMK
-415 ENTNAGLV
+415 ENTNSGLV

-431 QFAELMNL
+431 RFSELTNL

-451 SIICYHAADCL
+451 SIICYHAADRL
-462 VEDVSSCRHVIMDEV
+462 TENATLCRHLIMDEV

-549 LILSNI
+549 LILTNI
-555 EANQYAKI
+555 EANQYARI
-563 QLHANDFHTRA
+563 QLHANDFNTRP
-574 FEDDVRVTYSNL
+574 FEDDVKVTYSNL
-586 PGMRKLREYLPKMLL
+586 PGISKLKEYLPGMLL
-601 ESREWIEEKL
+601 EIKDWIAEKL
-611 NHKEQVTFLAY
+611 GNNEQVTFLAY
-622 RRSDLKLFEDTVR
+622 RRSDLKNFEDIIR
-635 VMFPQAS
+635 IMFPQAS

-662 LMGHDYVHKAGN
+662 LMGHDYTHRAGN
-674 DATVEIM
+674 DAAVEIM
-681 RHILSNKE
+681 RHIIGNKE
-689 KIGVHN
+689 KIGVYN
-695 ENADAALKK
+695 DNADAALKK
-704 NVMDWMTKN
+704 SLTEWMTKN
-713 KEFLTAKDI
+713 RDELMAKDLM
-722 TLQNGLTTLKDFTD
+722 LQNSLITMKDFND
-736 CAFQTLID
+736 YAFQTLID

-794 NEQDSGTE
+794 NEHDSAME
-802 EAKRMY
+802 ETKRMY

-819 YILAYNANRQ
+819 YILAYNAHKQ
-829 SSSIMAA
+829 SSNIRTA
-836 YEAICAG
+836 YEAICAS
-843 KSAPDNGNV
+843 KSAPDRG
-852 PENTETIK
+852 NTETIVN
-860 DKTEMGETA
+860 EMGETA

>member
-13 TASIFSQKKKIVSPQ
+13 AASIFSQKKRIMSPQ

-41 GILNGAFF
+41 GLLNGALL
-49 PCIDKAKVIKP
+49 PCIDRTKVVKP
-60 PIQYPYRKVTVTT
+60 PIAYPYKKVTVTT

-78 EVMPLSL
+78 EVLPLSL

-99 AECISPDTVPED
+99 AECISPDTVPEE
-111 QKFYLSLTMDYMI
+111 QRYYLSLTMDYMI
-124 LGTELENKCKST
+124 LATDLEKKSKST

-145 CKNEYG
+145 CRNEYG

-162 IDTDFIISQSPN
+162 IDIDFITAQSPD
-174 IDASMVNEYVNKLTV
+174 IDVNMVNEYVNKLTV

-203 VPKIMN
+203 IPQIMN

-214 GTDVDIIVNFC
+214 GTDKDIIVTFC
-225 RTLDNYPVNLTDY
+225 RTLDNYSVNLTDY
-238 KYVYQS
+238 KYVYSS
-244 IQQGYPEALK
+244 IQQGYPGALED
-254 AASEANLNILLNAKL
+254 AANANLNMLLNAKL
-269 EMLDR
+269 EMLET

-279 ETFTP
+279 ATFTP
-284 VPWRK
+284 VPYTG
-289 SGLNF
+289 SDISF

-320 TVINSRLNYLQQC
+320 TVINSRLKYLRQC

-346 NAAANHIREIAPA
+346 NAAANHISEIAPD
-359 VRSQTIAS
+359 VKSQTIAS

-388 NVLQADGELMEQNPV
+388 NVLQADNGIMEQNPV
-403 AHSVIRAFEKIK
+403 AQDVIRAFEKMK

-423 ALSNIAGS
+423 ALSDIAGS
-431 QFAELMNL
+431 WFEELVNL

-451 SIICYHAADCL
+451 SIICYHAADRL
-462 VEDVSSCRHVIMDEV
+462 VEPASLCRHLIMDEV

-487 IISYVIRHKA
+487 IINYVIKHRA

-549 LILSNI
+549 LILTNI
-555 EANQYAKI
+555 EANQYARI
-563 QLHANDFHTRA
+563 QLHANDFNTRP
-574 FEDDVRVTYSNL
+574 FDDDVKVTYCNL
-586 PGMRKLREYLPKMLL
+586 PGISKLKEYLPGMLL
-601 ESREWIEEKL
+601 EIKDWIAEKL
-611 NHKEQVTFLAY
+611 GNNEQVTFLAY
-622 RRSDLKLFEDTVR
+622 RRSDLKNFEDIIKI
-635 VMFPQAS
+635 MFPQAS

-662 LMGHDYVHKAGN
+662 LMGHDYTHRAGN
-674 DATVEIM
+674 DASVEIM
-681 RHILSNKE
+681 RHIIGNKE
-689 KIGVHN
+689 KIGVYN
-695 ENADAALKK
+695 DNADAALKK
-704 NVMDWMTKN
+704 SLTEWMTKN
-713 KEFLTAKDI
+713 RDELMAKDLM
-722 TLQNGLTTLKDFTD
+722 LQNGLVTMKDFND
-736 CAFQTLID
+736 YAFQTLID

-794 NEQDSGTE
+794 NEHDSAME
-802 EAKRMY
+802 ETKRMY

-819 YILAYNANRQ
+819 YILAYNAHKQ
-829 SSSIMAA
+829 SSNIRTA
-836 YEAICAG
+836 YEAICAS
-843 KSAPDNGNV
+843 KSAPDSG
-852 PENTETIK
+852 NTETIVN
-860 DKTEMGETA
+860 EMGETA

>member
-13 TASIFSQKKKIVSPQ
+13 TASIFSQKKKLVSPQ
-28 FFSKSLTGSGKKR
+28 FFSRSLTGSGKKR
-41 GILNGAFF
+41 GLLNGAFF
-49 PCIDKAKVIKP
+49 PCIDKVKVIKP
-60 PIQYPYRKVTVTT
+60 PIQYPYKKVTVTT

-78 EVMPLSL
+78 EVIPLSL

-99 AECISPDTVPED
+99 AECISPDSVPED
-111 QKFYLSLTMDYMI
+111 QRYYLSLTMDYMI
-124 LGTELENKCKST
+124 LGTDLENKHKST

-151 KYEMSVTSSLF
+151 KYEMSVTSLLYIDIGF
-162 IDTDFIISQSPN
+162 ITAQSPN
-174 IDASMVNEYVNKLTV
+174 IDVNMVNQYVSRLTV

-203 VPKIMN
+203 IPKIMN

-214 GTDVDIIVNFC
+214 GTDMDIIVNFC
-225 RTLDNYPVNLTDY
+225 RMLNNYSVNLTDY
-238 KYVYQS
+238 KYIYNS
-244 IQQGYPEALK
+244 IRQRYPTALK
-254 AASEANLNILLNAKL
+254 AASDANLNILLNVKL

-274 IKSDI
+274 IKPEI
-279 ETFTP
+279 ETFRP
-284 VPWRK
+284 MPWK
-289 SGLNF
+289 NSDVNF

-320 TVINSRLNYLQQC
+320 TVINSRLKYLQQC

-367 MIHDIYSANYAH
+367 MINDIYSANYTH
-379 NLSTPDTII
+379 NLSTPDTIM
-388 NVLQADGELMEQNPV
+388 NVLQADSELMEHNPV
-403 AHSVIRAFEKIK
+403 AHKVIRAFDKMK
-415 ENTNAGLV
+415 ENTNSGLV
-423 ALSNIAGS
+423 ALSNIVSS
-431 QFAELMNL
+431 QFEELIGL
-439 LDSIRQT
+439 LDGINQT
-446 TLELE
+446 TPELQ
-451 SIICYHAADCL
+451 SIICYHAADHL
-462 VEDVSSCRHVIMDEV
+462 AENTTLCRHIIMDEV

-549 LILSNI
+549 LMLTNI
-555 EANQYAKI
+555 EANQYARI
-563 QLHANDFHTRA
+563 QLYANDFNTRP
-574 FEDDVRVTYSNL
+574 FEEDVKVTYSNL
-586 PGMRKLREYLPKMLL
+586 PGMRKLKEFMPDMLL
-601 ESREWIEEKL
+601 EIKEWIEEKI
-611 NHKEQVTFLAY
+611 NQNEQVAFLAY
-622 RRSDLKLFEDTVR
+622 RRSDLKIFEDIIKI
-635 VMFPQAS
+635 MFPQAS

-655 FFSKYIR
+655 FFSRYIR
-662 LMGHDYVHKAGN
+662 LMGNDYTHKAGN
-674 DATVEIM
+674 DAAVEIM
-681 RHILSNKE
+681 RHILGNKE
-689 KIGVHN
+689 KIGVYN
-695 ENADAALKK
+695 DNADTALKK
-704 NVMDWMTKN
+704 SISEWMTKN
-713 KEFLTAKDI
+713 RELLAAKDLA
-722 TLQNGLTTLKDFTD
+722 LQNGVITLKEFTD
-736 CAFQTLID
+736 HTFQTLID

-757 SMRNQQKKEQDISHY
+757 SMRNQQKKEQDISRY

-794 NEQDSGTE
+794 NEHDSGTE

-819 YILAYNANRQ
+819 CILAYNANKQ
-829 SSSIMAA
+829 SSSIMTA
-836 YEAICAG
+836 YEAVCAG
-843 KSAPDNGNV
+843 KSTPDDSTVSVNTGTA
-852 PENTETIK
+852 ENEM
-860 DKTEMGETA
+860 EMGETA

>member
-13 TASIFSQKKKIVSPQ
+13 AASIFSQKKRIVSPQ

-41 GILNGAFF
+41 GLLNGALL
-49 PCIDKAKVIKP
+49 PCIDRTKVVKP
-60 PIQYPYRKVTVTT
+60 PIAYPYKKVTVTT

-78 EVMPLSL
+78 EVLPLSL

-99 AECISPDTVPED
+99 AECISPDMVPEE
-111 QKFYLSLTMDYMI
+111 QRYYLSLTMDYMI
-124 LGTELENKCKST
+124 LATDLEKKSKST

-145 CKNEYG
+145 CRNEYG

-162 IDTDFIISQSPN
+162 IDIDFITAQSPD
-174 IDASMVNEYVNKLTV
+174 IDVNMVNEYVNKLTV

-203 VPKIMN
+203 IPQIMN

-214 GTDVDIIVNFC
+214 GTDKDIIVTFC
-225 RTLDNYPVNLTDY
+225 RTLDNYSVNLTDY
-238 KYVYQS
+238 KYVYSS
-244 IQQGYPEALK
+244 IQQGYPEALED
-254 AASEANLNILLNAKL
+254 AANANLNMLLNAKL
-269 EMLDR
+269 EMLET
-274 IKSDI
+274 IKPDI
-279 ETFTP
+279 ATFTP
-284 VPWRK
+284 VPYTG
-289 SGLNF
+289 SDISF

-320 TVINSRLNYLQQC
+320 TVINSRLKYLRQC

-346 NAAANHIREIAPA
+346 NAAANHISEIAPD
-359 VRSQTIAS
+359 VKSQTIAS

-388 NVLQADGELMEQNPV
+388 NVLQADNGIMEQNPV
-403 AHSVIRAFEKIK
+403 AQDVIRAFEKMK

-423 ALSNIAGS
+423 ALSDIAGS
-431 QFAELMNL
+431 WFEELVNL

-451 SIICYHAADCL
+451 SIICYHAADRL
-462 VEDVSSCRHVIMDEV
+462 VEPASLCRHLIMDEV

-487 IISYVIRHKA
+487 IINYVIKHKA

-549 LILSNI
+549 LILTNI
-555 EANQYAKI
+555 EANQYARI
-563 QLHANDFHTRA
+563 QLHANDFNTRP
-574 FEDDVRVTYSNL
+574 FDDDVKVTYSSLPGISKLKEYL
-586 PGMRKLREYLPKMLL
+586 PGMLL
-601 ESREWIEEKL
+601 EIKDWIAEKL
-611 NHKEQVTFLAY
+611 GNNEQVTFLAY
-622 RRSDLKLFEDTVR
+622 RRSDLKNFEDIIKI
-635 VMFPQAS
+635 MFPQAS

-662 LMGHDYVHKAGN
+662 LMGNDYTHRAGN
-674 DATVEIM
+674 DASVEIM
-681 RHILSNKE
+681 RHIIGNKE
-689 KIGVHN
+689 KIGVYN
-695 ENADAALKK
+695 DNADAALKK
-704 NVMDWMTKN
+704 SLTEWMTKN
-713 KEFLTAKDI
+713 RDELMAKDLM
-722 TLQNGLTTLKDFTD
+722 LQNGLITMKDFND
-736 CAFQTLID
+736 YAFQTLID

-794 NEQDSGTE
+794 NEHDSAME
-802 EAKRMY
+802 ETKRMY

-819 YILAYNANRQ
+819 YILAYNAHKQ
-829 SSSIMAA
+829 SSNIRTA
-836 YEAICAG
+836 YEAICAS
-843 KSAPDNGNV
+843 KSAPDSG
-852 PENTETIK
+852 NTETIVN
-860 DKTEMGETA
+860 EMGETA

>member
-13 TASIFSQKKKIVSPQ
+13 AASIFSQKKKIVSPQ

-41 GILNGAFF
+41 GLLNGALL
-49 PCIDKAKVIKP
+49 PCIDRTKVVKP
-60 PIQYPYRKVTVTT
+60 PIAYPYKKVTVTT

-78 EVMPLSL
+78 EVLPLSL

-99 AECISPDTVPED
+99 AECISPDTVPEE
-111 QKFYLSLTMDYMI
+111 QRYYLSLTMDYMI
-124 LGTELENKCKST
+124 LATDLEKKSKST

-145 CKNEYG
+145 CRNEYG
-151 KYEMSVTSSLF
+151 KYEMSVTSSFF
-162 IDTDFIISQSPN
+162 IDIDFITAQSPD
-174 IDASMVNEYVNKLTV
+174 IDVNMVNEYVNKLTV

-203 VPKIMN
+203 IPQIMN

-214 GTDVDIIVNFC
+214 GTDKDIIVTFC
-225 RTLDNYPVNLTDY
+225 RMLDNYSVNLTDY
-238 KYVYQS
+238 KYVYSS
-244 IQQGYPEALK
+244 IQNGYPGALED
-254 AASEANLNILLNAKL
+254 AANANLNMLLNAKL
-269 EMLDR
+269 EMLET
-274 IKSDI
+274 IKPDI
-279 ETFTP
+279 ATFTP
-284 VPWRK
+284 VPYTG
-289 SGLNF
+289 SDISF

-320 TVINSRLNYLQQC
+320 TVINSRLKYLRQC

-346 NAAANHIREIAPA
+346 NAAANHISEIAPD
-359 VRSQTIAS
+359 VKSQTIAS

-388 NVLQADGELMEQNPV
+388 NVLQADNGIMEQNPV
-403 AHSVIRAFEKIK
+403 AQDVIRAFEKMK

-423 ALSNIAGS
+423 ALSDIAGS
-431 QFAELMNL
+431 WFEELVNL

-451 SIICYHAADCL
+451 SIICYHAADRL
-462 VEDVSSCRHVIMDEV
+462 VEPASLCRHLIMDEV

-487 IISYVIRHKA
+487 IINYVIKHRA

-549 LILSNI
+549 LILTNI
-555 EANQYAKI
+555 EANQYARI
-563 QLHANDFHTRA
+563 QLHANDFNTRP
-574 FEDDVRVTYSNL
+574 FDDDVKVTYCNL
-586 PGMRKLREYLPKMLL
+586 PGISKLKEYLPGMLL
-601 ESREWIEEKL
+601 EIKDWIAEKL
-611 NHKEQVTFLAY
+611 GNNEQVTFLAY
-622 RRSDLKLFEDTVR
+622 RRSDLKNFEDIIKI
-635 VMFPQAS
+635 MFPQAS

-662 LMGHDYVHKAGN
+662 LMGHDYTHRAGN
-674 DATVEIM
+674 DASVEIM
-681 RHILSNKE
+681 RHIIGNKE
-689 KIGVHN
+689 KIGVYN
-695 ENADAALKK
+695 DNADAALKK
-704 NVMDWMTKN
+704 SLTEWMTKN
-713 KEFLTAKDI
+713 RDELMAKDLM
-722 TLQNGLTTLKDFTD
+722 LQNGLVTMKDFND
-736 CAFQTLID
+736 YAFQTLID

-794 NEQDSGTE
+794 NEHDSAME
-802 EAKRMY
+802 ETKRMY

-819 YILAYNANRQ
+819 YILAYNAHKQ
-829 SSSIMAA
+829 SSNIRTA
-836 YEAICAG
+836 YEAICDS
-843 KSAPDNGNV
+843 KSAPDSG
-852 PENTETIK
+852 NTETIVN
-860 DKTEMGETA
+860 EMGETA

>member
-13 TASIFSQKKKIVSPQ
+13 AASIFSQKKKIVSPQ

-41 GILNGAFF
+41 GLLNGAFF
-49 PCIDKAKVIKP
+49 PCIDKKKAVKP
-60 PIQYPYRKVTVTT
+60 PIQYPYKKVTVTT
-73 GTSTF
+73 GTSIF
-78 EVMPLSL
+78 EVIPLSL

-93 DELPGN
+93 DELPAN

-111 QKFYLSLTMDYMI
+111 RKYYLSLTMDYMI
-124 LGTELENKCKST
+124 LGTDLENKSKST

-162 IDTDFIISQSPN
+162 INLGLITAQSPD
-174 IDASMVNEYVNKLTV
+174 IDANMVNAYVNKLTV

-203 VPKIMN
+203 IPQIMN

-214 GTDVDIIVNFC
+214 GTDEDIIVTFC
-225 RTLDNYPVNLTDY
+225 RTLDNYSVNLTDY
-238 KYVYQS
+238 KYIYNS
-244 IQQGYPEALK
+244 IQQRYPSAL
-254 AASEANLNILLNAKL
+254 AAAANANLNILLNAKL
-269 EMLDR
+269 EMLET
-274 IKSDI
+274 IKPDI
-279 ETFTP
+279 ATFKP
-284 VPWRK
+284 VPWRDFD
-289 SGLNF
+289 LNF

-320 TVINSRLNYLQQC
+320 TVINSRLKYLRQC

-346 NAAANHIREIAPA
+346 NAAANHIKETAPD
-359 VRSQTIAS
+359 VKSQTIAS

-388 NVLQADGELMEQNPV
+388 NVLQADEDIMEQNPV
-403 AHSVIRAFEKIK
+403 AQDVIKAFEKMK

-423 ALSNIAGS
+423 ALSNIAGN
-431 QFAELMNL
+431 QFAELVNL

-451 SIICYHAADCL
+451 SIICYHAADRL
-462 VEDVSSCRHVIMDEV
+462 IENATLCRHIIMDEV

-487 IISYVIRHKA
+487 MIHYVIRHKA

-532 QLQTNYRSNQNI
+532 QLRTNYRSNQNI

-549 LILSNI
+549 LMLTNI

-563 QLHANDFHTRA
+563 QLHANDFHTRP
-574 FEDDVRVTYSNL
+574 FEEDVKVTYNNL
-586 PGMRKLREYLPKMLL
+586 PGISKLKEYLPNMLL
-601 ESREWIEEKL
+601 EIRDWLTEKI
-611 NHKEQVTFLAY
+611 NRNEQVAFLAY
-622 RRSDLKLFEDTVR
+622 RRCDLKTFEDAIKI
-635 VMFPQAS
+635 MFPQAS

-662 LMGHDYVHKAGN
+662 LMGHDYTHRAGN
-674 DATVEIM
+674 DTAVEIM
-681 RHILSNKE
+681 RHILCNKE
-689 KIGVHN
+689 KIGVYHD
-695 ENADAALKK
+695 NADAALKK
-704 NVMDWMTKN
+704 SLTEWMTKN
-713 KEFLTAKDI
+713 REELAAKDLM
-722 TLQNGLTTLKDFTD
+722 LQNGVITMKDFND
-736 CAFQTLID
+736 CVFQTLID

-757 SMRNQQKKEQDISHY
+757 SMRNQQKKEQDISRY
-772 NFVASTIHSA
+772 NIVASTIHSA

-794 NEQDSGTE
+794 NEHDSGSE

-819 YILAYNANRQ
+819 YILAYNAHKQ
-829 SSSIMAA
+829 SSSIRTA
-836 YEAICAG
+836 YEAICTS
-843 KSAPDNGNV
+843 KSAADSSNV
-852 PENTETIK
+852 SENTDTIVN
-860 DKTEMGETA
+860 EMRETA

>member
-13 TASIFSQKKKIVSPQ
+13 IASIFAQKKKIISPQ
-28 FFSKSLTGSGKKR
+28 FFSKSLTGAGKKR

-49 PCIDKAKVIKP
+49 PCIDRAKAVRP
-60 PIQYPYRKVTVTT
+60 PVPYPYKKVTVTT

-111 QKFYLSLTMDYMI
+111 QKYYLSLTMDYII
-124 LGTELENKCKST
+124 LGTDLENKYKSI
-136 YCSYDIGII
+136 YCSYDTGII

-151 KYEMSVTSSLF
+151 KYEMAVTSSLF
-162 IDTDFIISQSPN
+162 IDIDFITAQSPN
-174 IDASMVNEYVNKLTV
+174 IDVNMVNEYVNKLTV

-203 VPKIMN
+203 IPQIMN

-214 GTDVDIIVNFC
+214 GTDEDIIVTFC
-225 RTLDNYPVNLTDY
+225 QTLNNYSVNLTDY
-238 KYVYQS
+238 KYIYNS
-244 IQQGYPEALK
+244 IRQRYPQALEA
-254 AASEANLNILLNAKL
+254 AANANLNILLNVKL
-269 EMLDR
+269 EKLEN
-274 IKSDI
+274 IKPDI
-279 ETFTP
+279 ATFKP
-284 VPWRK
+284 VPWK
-289 SGLNF
+289 NSDINF
-294 SPEQITAITSPEPCC
+294 SPEQITAVTSAEPCC

-320 TVINSRLNYLQQC
+320 TVINSRLKYLQQC

-346 NAAANHIREIAPA
+346 NAAANHIKEIAPA
-359 VRSQTIAS
+359 VKSQTIAS

-388 NVLQADGELMEQNPV
+388 NVLQANDDIMEQNPV
-403 AHSVIRAFEKIK
+403 AQNVIKAFEKMK
-415 ENTNAGLV
+415 ENTNSGLV

-431 QFAELMNL
+431 RFAELVNL
-439 LDSIRQT
+439 LDTIRQT

-451 SIICYHAADCL
+451 SIICYHAADRL
-462 VEDVSSCRHVIMDEV
+462 IEPASFCRHIIMDEV

-487 IISYVIRHKA
+487 IINYVIKHKA

-563 QLHANDFHTRA
+563 RLHANDFNTRPFA
-574 FEDDVRVTYSNL
+574 EDVKVTYNDL
-586 PGMRKLREYLPKMLL
+586 PGARKLKEHMPGMLL
-601 ESREWIEEKL
+601 EIKEWLDEKVC
-611 NHKEQVTFLAY
+611 NNEQVTFLAY
-622 RRSDLKLFEDTVR
+622 RRSDLKIFEDIIR
-635 VMFPQAS
+635 MMFPQAS

-662 LMGHDYVHKAGN
+662 LMGNDYTHKAGN

-689 KIGVHN
+689 KIGVYN
-695 ENADAALKK
+695 DNADAALKK
-704 NVMDWMTKN
+704 SVSEWMTRN
-713 KEFLTAKDI
+713 KDGLAAKDLI
-722 TLQNGLTTLKDFTD
+722 LQNGVITVKDFTD
-736 CAFQTLID
+736 YAFQTLID

-757 SMRNQQKKEQDISHY
+757 SMRNQQKKEQDISRY

-794 NEQDSGTE
+794 NEHDSDTE

-819 YILAYNANRQ
+819 YILAYNVHKQ
-829 SSSIMAA
+829 TSKIKAA
-836 YEAICAG
+836 YEAICVS
-843 KSAPDNGNV
+843 KCAPAINCD
-852 PENTETIK
+852 PKDTDIIEN
-860 DKTEMGETA
+860 EMGETA